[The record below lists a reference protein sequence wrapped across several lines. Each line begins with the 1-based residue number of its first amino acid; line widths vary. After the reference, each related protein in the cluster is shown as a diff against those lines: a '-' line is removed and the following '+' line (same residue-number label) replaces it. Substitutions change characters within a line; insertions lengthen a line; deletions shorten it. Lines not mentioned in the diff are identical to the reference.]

1 MKTRKKHLYLRMKKF
16 IFTLFAVLGLLISCS
31 QTHKSPYDRLDN
43 AIELQEYYDLMF
55 TRQTDS
61 IAILYQQAETDSA
74 KWEQAYMLETM
85 FFYHVRD
92 SCKRYIEAMLQLCG
106 NDIRQKKISTCNLIY
121 FLYRTDSL
129 QKARIIYE
137 SLDTTGMDAECLN
150 IYYDAGYHIYRDFS
164 ITQPEFEKQKQ
175 KILDLWWLHDS
186 TNIRCTYYNNE
197 NLRKNGR
204 SKEAIERLRR
214 CPTATLNDTA
224 ILHDYIAREQ
234 YYIGDT
240 GNAIENL
247 AIAAECDMR
256 LAAKTYHALYLLYE
270 ILLQEGDIDRASRYL
285 RVTRKDAFAANMRSR
300 YEETMVTEMEIM
312 DLLLEQYKQKHTAY
326 FTTTIVT
333 TILLAV
339 AIILLGL
346 LKRSSNRLLIS
357 KDKLSE
363 VSKIKD
369 KFLAIYME
377 KCVEFLNKVDNYRS
391 SLRSAMK
398 HEGIEAVTAMLRQP
412 SFADGEFKELLAD
425 FDSAFL
431 GIFPDFA
438 DKVNKHMK
446 EGHHLTMPS
455 EGELSTELRILALI
469 RMGICKRQKIAKVLN
484 MSVTTVYSY
493 HSNLKKHSIHSDAS
507 FDKIIAN
514 L

>member
-1 MKTRKKHLYLRMKKF
+1 MKTLYSSL
-16 IFTLFAVLGLLISCS
+16 IAATFAILTGCS
-31 QTHKSPYDRLDN
+31 SHKEHYAALDR
-43 AIELQEYYDLMF
+43 AIERQEHYDSLYI
-55 TRQTDS
+55 QVKDS
-61 IAILYQQAETDSA
+61 LAGLFRAASPDSA
-74 KWEQAYMLETM
+74 KWEYAYSLHSMLLYHDIDSSCHYKDAMMKLCSNDSRQRKISECCHVNYIYKIGELET
-85 FFYHVRD
+85 
-92 SCKRYIEAMLQLCG
+92 AL
-106 NDIRQKKISTCNLIY
+106 
-121 FLYRTDSL
+121 
-129 QKARIIYE
+129 RIFE
-137 SLDTTGMDAECLN
+137 RLDTTGMSKECLN
-150 IYYDAGYHIYRDFS
+150 LYFDTGYHIYRDLAMSF
-164 ITQPEFEKQKQ
+164 PEHEQDRQ
-175 KILDLWWLHDS
+175 KIMSLWWLHDS
-186 TNIRCTYYNNE
+186 TNVKCVYYNNE
-197 NLRKNGR
+197 RLRKQG
-204 SKEAIERLRR
+204 KTEEAIARLNK
-214 CPTATLNDTA
+214 CSLKNVNDT
-224 ILHDYIAREQ
+224 IKVIDFIARE
-234 YYIGDT
+234 YLYCNDHD
-240 GNAIENL
+240 NAIKYFS
-247 AIAAECDMR
+247 IAAERDMR
-256 LAAKTYHALYLLYE
+256 VSAKTYNALYALAR
-270 ILLQEGDIDRASRYL
+270 ILLQKGEIERAARYMHI
-285 RVTRKDAFAANMRSR
+285 TRKDAFAANLKTR
-300 YEETMVTEMEIM
+300 YDQVLLTEMEIM
-312 DLLLEQYKQKHTAY
+312 QLLIEQHKQRQTAY
-326 FTTTIVT
+326 FIATIV
-333 TILLAV
+333 IALFLVIAV
-339 AIILLGL
+339 VLLGL
-346 LKRSSNRLLIS
+346 LSRSSTRLMLS
-357 KDKLSE
+357 KEKLSE

>member
-1 MKTRKKHLYLRMKKF
+1 MKTLYSSL
-16 IFTLFAVLGLLISCS
+16 IAATFAILTGCS
-31 QTHKSPYDRLDN
+31 SHKEHYAALDR
-43 AIELQEYYDLMF
+43 AIERQEHYDSLYI
-55 TRQTDS
+55 QVKDS
-61 IAILYQQAETDSA
+61 LAGLFRAASPDSA
-74 KWEQAYMLETM
+74 KWEYAYSLHSMLLYHDIDSSCHYKDAMMKLCSNDSRQRKISECCHVNYIYKIGELET
-85 FFYHVRD
+85 
-92 SCKRYIEAMLQLCG
+92 AL
-106 NDIRQKKISTCNLIY
+106 
-121 FLYRTDSL
+121 
-129 QKARIIYE
+129 RIFE
-137 SLDTTGMDAECLN
+137 RLDTTGMSKECLN
-150 IYYDAGYHIYRDFS
+150 LYFDTGYHIYRDLAMSF
-164 ITQPEFEKQKQ
+164 PEHEQDRQ
-175 KILDLWWLHDS
+175 KIMSLWWLHDS
-186 TNIRCTYYNNE
+186 TNVKCVYYNNE
-197 NLRKNGR
+197 RLRKQG
-204 SKEAIERLRR
+204 KTEEAIARLNK
-214 CPTATLNDTA
+214 CSLKNVNDT
-224 ILHDYIAREQ
+224 IKVIDFIARE
-234 YYIGDT
+234 YLYCNDHD
-240 GNAIENL
+240 NAIKYFS
-247 AIAAECDMR
+247 IAAERDMR
-256 LAAKTYHALYLLYE
+256 VSAKTYNALYALAR
-270 ILLQEGDIDRASRYL
+270 ILLQKGEIERAARYMHI
-285 RVTRKDAFAANMRSR
+285 TRKDAFAANLKTR
-300 YEETMVTEMEIM
+300 YDQVLLTEMEIM
-312 DLLLEQYKQKHTAY
+312 QLLIEQHKQRQTAY
-326 FTTTIVT
+326 FIATIV
-333 TILLAV
+333 IALFLVIAV
-339 AIILLGL
+339 VLLGL
-346 LKRSSNRLLIS
+346 LSRSSTRLMLS
-357 KDKLSE
+357 KEKLSE

-369 KFLAIYME
+369 KFLAIYLE